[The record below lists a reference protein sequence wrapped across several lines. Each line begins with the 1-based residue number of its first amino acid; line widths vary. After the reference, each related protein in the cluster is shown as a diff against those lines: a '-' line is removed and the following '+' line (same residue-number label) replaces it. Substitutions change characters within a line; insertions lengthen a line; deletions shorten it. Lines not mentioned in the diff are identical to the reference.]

1 MLRDAIIA
9 HAKANDVIATHK
21 TRYGTRYEVDGLL
34 PTPDGRT
41 PMVRVVWFEESEDA
55 VPRLVTLVPR
65 RTVAHDR

>member
-41 PMVRVVWFEESEDA
+41 PMVRVVW
-55 VPRLVTLVPR
+55 
-65 RTVAHDR
+65 